1 MKFSSSSAVLAA
13 VTLSMLGGGVA
24 VYGTRATAIA
34 DAARMR
40 AVMDSLPAAASGS
53 LRLIPAEAARPGGPL
68 QAQAEAL
75 VGSAAAEWTLF
86 AYSLDRHETLF
97 AINADKPLI
106 PASNNKVFGAVWALH
121 ELGPDY
127 RFPTDLLVSGPVQGG
142 VLRGD
147 LVLRGSGDPAFGY
160 PEYDR
165 DPLKALRVMAQ
176 ALKARGVTRVEG
188 GIVGDATIDDGK
200 HHGPNWPNDT
210 GNGAAQYAPSVSG
223 LPFGRNMIWIRLDP
237 AVPGGVETLPQ
248 ASEIPVVWTQ
258 RSGRAMAARKPDN
271 DTIIV
276 RGAGGGR
283 GNRYGV
289 GANEPALLA
298 PAALRQALAE
308 VGIQVAGPVRL
319 GKTPAAA
326 RLVHRHYSI
335 TLAEMIPQALR
346 HSDNFFAEHFWKAAV
361 AKSTGQGSYAKGG
374 PASAT
379 FFHDEAGVP
388 FGQLWQAD
396 GSGLSADN
404 RTSAYALVLA
414 MSYADQQQWKEVFH
428 QALPVAGKPDGTL
441 NRLFVGT
448 PAAGNLHA
456 KTGYIRGVRSLS
468 GFVKTAG
475 GENVVFSMIYNGR
488 NTGGSRGIQQN
499 LGTLLASY
507 TR

>member
-1 MKFSSSSAVLAA
+1 MRFSSSSAVFAALAA
-13 VTLSMLGGGVA
+13 AVMGGGVA
-24 VYGTRATAIA
+24 VYGTRAEAIA

-40 AVMDSLPAAASGS
+40 AAMDSLPAEAPGS
-53 LRLIPAEAARPGGPL
+53 LRVIPADAAKPGGPL

-75 VGSAAAEWTLF
+75 VGSGAAEWTLL
-86 AYSLDRHETLF
+86 AYSLDRRQTLF
-97 AINADKPLI
+97 AINADKPMT
-106 PASNNKVFGAVWALH
+106 PASNNKVYGAVWALH
-121 ELGPDY
+121 ALGPDY
-127 RFPTDLLVSGPVQGG
+127 RFPTDLLVAGPIEGG
-142 VLRGD
+142 VVRGD

-165 DPLKALRVMAQ
+165 DPLKTLRVMAQ
-176 ALKARGVTRVEG
+176 ALKNKGVTLVQG

-200 HHGPNWPNDT
+200 HHGPHWPTDT
-210 GNGAAQYAPSVSG
+210 GNGAAQYAPTVSG
-223 LPFGRNMIWIRLDP
+223 LPFSRNMLWIRLDP
-237 AVPGGVETLPQ
+237 AVPGGVETIPQ
-248 ASEIPVVWTQ
+248 VTEIPVVWTQ
-258 RSGRAMAARKPDN
+258 RGGRAMAARKPDN

-298 PAALRQALAE
+298 PAALRQALRE
-308 VGIQVAGPVRL
+308 VGIQVTGPVRL
-319 GKTPAAA
+319 GKTPQGAK
-326 RLVHRHYSI
+326 LVHRHYSI

-361 AKSTGQGSYAKGG
+361 AKSTGEGSYAKGG

-379 FFHDEAGVP
+379 FFHDNAGVP

-396 GSGLSADN
+396 GSGLSSDN
-404 RTSAYALVLA
+404 RTSAYSMVLA
-414 MSYADQQQWKEVFH
+414 LSYADQQQWKQVFH

-441 NRLFVGT
+441 NRLFIGT

-475 GENVVFSMIYNGR
+475 GETVVFSMIYNGR
-488 NTGGSRGIQQN
+488 NTSGARGIQQN